1 MVGLAR
7 RGSPRNNQA
16 TFSVGNKLGAFCED
30 CPSPDFLRSKKWSSS
45 AAAEFVD
52 GAVAVSGGAPPGQTD
67 EDVSM
72 ASQVYRLI
80 FRYL

>member
-1 MVGLAR
+1 MVWEDG
-7 RGSPRNNQA
+7 GSNPA
-16 TFSVGNKLGAFCED
+16 SY
-30 CPSPDFLRSKKWSSS
+30 PI

-72 ASQVYRLI
+72 VSQVYRLI
-80 FRYL
+80 FGYL